1 MNETTFSIAVN
12 NDREIPTV
20 SGREL
25 HAALQVNSNYTTWFN
40 RMTDY
45 GFTEGV
51 DYQTCFPNLESEKMH
66 GGQNK
71 IDHQITID
79 MAKELC
85 MIQRTEIGKK
95 CRQYFLDLER
105 KWNSP
110 EAIMARALQL
120 AQKKLDTVLR
130 QNQELITTNAAQSQI
145 IGELRPKADYTDI
158 VLKSQ
163 SAVNIS
169 QIAKDY
175 GMTGKELNSILARL
189 KIQYKQG
196 GQWLLYS
203 KYQSCGYTKSET
215 IPFLRSGGYQDSAL
229 HTKWTQ
235 KGRLFIYNKLKEI
248 GILPL
253 IERESEDDPV
263 EPMVSYYDRIQSET
277 PDLR

>member
-1 MNETTFSIAVN
+1 MNETAFSIAVN

-25 HAALQVNSNYTTWFN
+25 HSALMIDTRYNDWFK
-40 RMTDY
+40 RMCDY
-45 GFTEGV
+45 GFTEGT
-51 DYQTCFPNLESEKMH
+51 DYYSFLSNRSDGLAGKQRT
-66 GGQNK
+66 
-71 IDHQITID
+71 DHQLTID

-85 MIQRTEIGKK
+85 MIQRTDVGKR

-130 QNQELITTNAAQSQI
+130 QNQELITANAAQSQI

-163 SAVNIS
+163 SALNIS

-175 GMTGKELNSILARL
+175 GMAGKELNSILARL

-215 IPFLRSGGYQDSAL
+215 IPFLRSDGYQDSAL

-263 EPMVSYYDRIQSET
+263 EPMMSYYDRIQSESFD
-277 PDLR
+277 PR